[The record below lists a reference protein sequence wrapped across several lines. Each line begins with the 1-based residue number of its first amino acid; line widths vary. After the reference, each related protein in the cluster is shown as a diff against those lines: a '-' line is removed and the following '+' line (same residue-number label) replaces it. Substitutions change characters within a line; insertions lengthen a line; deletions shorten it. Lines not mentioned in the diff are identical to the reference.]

1 MRILFMGTP
10 EFAVEQLKR
19 LVETGH
25 EICGVF
31 TQPDKPKNRGMK
43 MTFSPVKEYALTHG
57 LEVYQ
62 PTKMRDGNALAI
74 VRELQ
79 PELIVVAAYGRI
91 LPEDI
96 LTLPPFGSINVHSSV
111 LPKYRGAAPI
121 NWAILDGQKETGVTI
136 MYMTRDL
143 DAGDIVCSKKTD
155 IMPDEDARE
164 LTHRLALLG
173 ADALEDAIEKIA
185 DGTAVRTP
193 QDHSA
198 STYAPMLSKDLS
210 PMDWTRSAQALHDQV
225 RGLIPWPCASMEL
238 GGKKVK
244 VFKTRMGGEINAA
257 AGTILTAGKQGLEI
271 ACGDGHSLWILEL
284 QAEGGKRMMSAD
296 YLRGHSVEIGK

>member
-19 LVETGH
+19 LVETGQ

-244 VFKTRMGGEINAA
+244 VFKTRMGGEINAT

-296 YLRGHSVEIGK
+296 YLRGHPVEIGK

>member
-43 MTFSPVKEYALTHG
+43 MTFPPVKEYALTHG

-296 YLRGHSVEIGK
+296 YLRGHPVEIGK

>member
-173 ADALEDAIEKIA
+173 ADALKDAIEKIA

-244 VFKTRMGGEINAA
+244 VFKTRMGGEINAT

-296 YLRGHSVEIGK
+296 YLRGHPVEIGK

>member
-43 MTFSPVKEYALTHG
+43 MTFPPVKEYALTHG

-244 VFKTRMGGEINAA
+244 VFKTRMGGEINAT

-296 YLRGHSVEIGK
+296 YLRGHPVEIGK

>member
-19 LVETGH
+19 LLETGH

-257 AGTILTAGKQGLEI
+257 AGTILTADKQGLEI

>member
-296 YLRGHSVEIGK
+296 YLRGHPVEIGK

>member
-10 EFAVEQLKR
+10 EFAVEQLRR

-62 PTKMRDGNALAI
+62 PTKMRDGSALAI
-74 VRELQ
+74 VEKLQ
-79 PELIVVAAYGRI
+79 PELTVVAAYGRI

-96 LTLPPFGSINVHSSV
+96 LAVPPMGSINVHSSI
-111 LPKYRGAAPI
+111 LPQYRGAAPI
-121 NWAILDGQKETGVTI
+121 NWAILDGCKETGVTI
-136 MYMTRDL
+136 MHMAKEL
-143 DAGDIVCSKKTD
+143 DAGDIICVKKTE
-155 IMPDEDARE
+155 ILPDENAQE
-164 LTHRLALLG
+164 LTYRLALLG
-173 ADALEDAIEKIA
+173 ADALEEAVA
-185 DGTAVRTP
+185 QLANGTAARTP

-198 STYAPMLSKDLS
+198 FTYAPMLSKELS
-210 PMDWTRSAQALHDQV
+210 PMDWTKPAQKLHDQV
-225 RGLIPWPCASMEL
+225 RGLIPWPCASTEL

-244 VFKTRMGGEINAA
+244 IFRTKIGEKTNAG

-271 ACGDGHSLWILEL
+271 ACGDGRSLWILEM
-284 QAEGGKRMMSAD
+284 QAEGGKRMMAAD
-296 YLRGHSVEIGK
+296 YLRGHPIETGK

>member
-25 EICGVF
+25 ELCGVF

-244 VFKTRMGGEINAA
+244 VFKTRIGGEINAA

-296 YLRGHSVEIGK
+296 YLRGHPVEIGK

>member
-136 MYMTRDL
+136 MYMTGDL
-143 DAGDIVCSKKTD
+143 DAGDIVCSKKTY
-155 IMPDEDARE
+155 ILPDEDAQE

-296 YLRGHSVEIGK
+296 YLRGHPVEIGK

>member
-43 MTFSPVKEYALTHG
+43 MTFSSVKEYALTHG

-210 PMDWTRSAQALHDQV
+210 PMDWTQSAQALHDQV

-244 VFKTRMGGEINAA
+244 VFKTRIGGEINAA

-296 YLRGHSVEIGK
+296 YLRGHPVEIGK

>member
-19 LVETGH
+19 LVETGQ

-121 NWAILDGQKETGVTI
+121 NWAILDGQKETGVSI

-244 VFKTRMGGEINAA
+244 VFKTRMGGEINAT

-296 YLRGHSVEIGK
+296 YLRGHPVEIGK

>member
-136 MYMTRDL
+136 MYMTGDL

-155 IMPDEDARE
+155 ILPDEDAQE

-173 ADALEDAIEKIA
+173 ADALEEAIGKIA

-284 QAEGGKRMMSAD
+284 QAEGGKRMLSAD
-296 YLRGHSVEIGK
+296 YLRGHPVEIGK

>member
-10 EFAVEQLKR
+10 EFAVEQLRR

-62 PTKMRDGNALAI
+62 PTKMRDGSALAI
-74 VRELQ
+74 VEKLR
-79 PELIVVAAYGRI
+79 PELTVVAAYGRI

-96 LTLPPFGSINVHSSV
+96 LAVPALGSINVHSSI
-111 LPKYRGAAPI
+111 LPQYRGAAPI
-121 NWAILDGQKETGVTI
+121 NWAILDGCRETGVTI
-136 MYMTRDL
+136 MHMAKEL
-143 DAGDIVCSKKTD
+143 DAGDIICVKKTE
-155 IMPDEDARE
+155 ILPDENAQE

-173 ADALEDAIEKIA
+173 ADALEEAVTQLA
-185 DGTAVRTP
+185 NGTAPRTP

-198 STYAPMLSKDLS
+198 FTYAPMLSKELS
-210 PMDWTRSAQALHDQV
+210 PMDWTKPAQKLHDQV
-225 RGLIPWPCASMEL
+225 RGLIPWPCASTEL

-244 VFKTRMGGEINAA
+244 IFKTKIGEKTNAG

-271 ACGDGHSLWILEL
+271 ACGDGRSLWILEM
-284 QAEGGKRMMSAD
+284 QAEGGKRMMAAD
-296 YLRGHSVEIGK
+296 YLRGHPIETGK

>member
-244 VFKTRMGGEINAA
+244 VFKTRMGGAINAT

-296 YLRGHSVEIGK
+296 YLRGHPVEIGK

>member
-173 ADALEDAIEKIA
+173 ADALEDAIGKIA
-185 DGTAVRTP
+185 DGTAVRTS

-296 YLRGHSVEIGK
+296 YLRGHPVEIGK

>member
-25 EICGVF
+25 ELCGVF

-79 PELIVVAAYGRI
+79 PDLIVVAAYGRI

-155 IMPDEDARE
+155 IMPDEDAQE

-244 VFKTRMGGEINAA
+244 VFKTRMGGEINAT

-284 QAEGGKRMMSAD
+284 QAEGGKRMMSVD
-296 YLRGHSVEIGK
+296 YLRGHPVEIGK

>member
-25 EICGVF
+25 ELCGVF

-111 LPKYRGAAPI
+111 LPKYRGVAPI

-155 IMPDEDARE
+155 IMPDEDAQE

-244 VFKTRMGGEINAA
+244 VFKTRMGGEINAT

-296 YLRGHSVEIGK
+296 YLRGHPVEIGK

>member
-25 EICGVF
+25 ELCGVF

-43 MTFSPVKEYALTHG
+43 MTFSSVKEYALTHG

-244 VFKTRMGGEINAA
+244 VFKTRMGGEINAT

-296 YLRGHSVEIGK
+296 YLRGHPVEIGK

>member
-155 IMPDEDARE
+155 ILPDEDAQE

-296 YLRGHSVEIGK
+296 YLRGHPLEIGK